1 MGQKSHGQ
9 QPPSW
14 SRGRRCPQRP
24 TQVPRSPGCPHPWP
38 DALPRMGP
46 GPLGMSRQPSDFISP
61 GGRLTLEGDAADQW
75 PPPSCAAAQP
85 HLPPPCSGC
94 HAPLTDR
101 GLQATS
107 RSVLTLCHPP
117 GSLGMGDTGEKA
129 PWPPALRG
137 FLLQEEAALGNA
149 GRHGANRAEK
159 ARPSTGEGGR
169 ERASSGAPRKLPGAL
184 VGPPVPPP
192 GMEPADRL
200 PPWKLG
206 SGMPGAPRT
215 REGMTLLCTPAPRVR
230 GTKSVPC
237 DQRGGACAQQGVHE
251 PETERHARSV
261 PLVTRHRW
269 FWKSKC
275 GL

>member
-169 ERASSGAPRKLPGAL
+169 GKSQLWSPTQAPRGLGRPTRPSSRNGTGGQAPAL
-184 VGPPVPPP
+184 
-192 GMEPADRL
+192 
-200 PPWKLG
+200 
-206 SGMPGAPRT
+206 
-215 REGMTLLCTPAPRVR
+215 
-230 GTKSVPC
+230 
-237 DQRGGACAQQGVHE
+237 
-251 PETERHARSV
+251 ETGERDARSPQNKGGDD
-261 PLVTRHRW
+261 PLVHACPTGPRDEV
-269 FWKSKC
+269 C
-275 GL
+275 PM